1 MNMSRFTLALLMA
14 IGCALLGPGTLAL
27 PGAIPA
33 AAAQPPTGEES
44 HAEDSH
50 SEDSHSNDEAAHG
63 AAAHG
68 EGEGGSHGNTNP
80 LSVDPDLAFFTLI
93 IFALLLL
100 VLGKFAW
107 GPIRDALDNR
117 EQSIAEQI
125 AEAQRSHDE
134 ARRLLGEHEAKLSK
148 AQEEIRG
155 LMDDARKEAEVQKQS
170 IMAEAEKA
178 AAAQQARA
186 VREIHA
192 AKNAALEELAQSE
205 INRVVDLAGRIVGK
219 ELRAD
224 DHAGLIADAI
234 KRLPSD
240 N

>member
-50 SEDSHSNDEAAHG
+50 SNDEAAHG

-68 EGEGGSHGNTNP
+68 EGEGESHGNTNP

-134 ARRLLGEHEAKLSK
+134 ARRLLGEHEAKL
-148 AQEEIRG
+148 AE
-155 LMDDARKEAEVQKQS
+155 RKRKF
-170 IMAEAEKA
+170 A
-178 AAAQQARA
+178 A
-186 VREIHA
+186 
-192 AKNAALEELAQSE
+192 
-205 INRVVDLAGRIVGK
+205 
-219 ELRAD
+219 
-224 DHAGLIADAI
+224 
-234 KRLPSD
+234 
-240 N
+240 